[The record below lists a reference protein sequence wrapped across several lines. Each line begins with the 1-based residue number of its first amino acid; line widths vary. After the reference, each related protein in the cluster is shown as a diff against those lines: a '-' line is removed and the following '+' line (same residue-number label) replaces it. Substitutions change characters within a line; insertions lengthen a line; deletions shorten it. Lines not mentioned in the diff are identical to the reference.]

1 MDKSIFVALSG
12 AVLQE
17 RRMEVLTDN
26 LANVNTTGF
35 KAQRPL
41 FKDSMTDAFRVRT
54 FGRLDDV
61 VTDIGQ
67 GPSQMT
73 HRKLDVAIRGEGFFA
88 VETPAGTRYTRDG
101 SFVLDTVGAL
111 VTREGHRVMSEDGA
125 ITLAGPDVLIDA
137 DGGVHANGAAIG
149 RLKLVSFANPAEL
162 RREGNYFVPL
172 PGAGETPAGP
182 DTQVDQ
188 GFLEGSNVNAVRA
201 MTTMI
206 EAMRSYETSAKLIQ
220 SMDDMTKKAIEE
232 VGRTS

>member
-35 KAQRPL
+35 KAQKPL
-41 FKDSMTDAFRVRT
+41 FEDSMTDAFRVRT

-88 VETPAGTRYTRDG
+88 VDTPTGTRYTRDG
-101 SFVLDTVGAL
+101 SFVLDPAGVL
-111 VTREGHRVMSEDGA
+111 VTKEGHRVMGEDGP
-125 ITLAGPDVLIDA
+125 ITLTGPDVLIDSN
-137 DGGVHANGAAIG
+137 GGMHVNGAAIG

-162 RREGNYFVPL
+162 RREGNYFVGL
-172 PGAGETPAGP
+172 PGAGEMPASP

-206 EAMRSYETSAKLIQ
+206 EAMRSYETNTKLIQ
-220 SMDDMTKKAIEE
+220 SMDEMTKKAIDE